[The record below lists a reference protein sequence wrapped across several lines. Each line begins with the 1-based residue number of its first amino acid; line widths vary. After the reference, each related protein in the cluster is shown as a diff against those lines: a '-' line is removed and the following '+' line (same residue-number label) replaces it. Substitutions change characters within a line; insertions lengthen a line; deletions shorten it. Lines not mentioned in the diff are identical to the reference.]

1 MSAGPAGCDAW
12 RVARAERATAAK
24 YPSIQ
29 LSKERKI
36 RRKVYIHTVVADK
49 TATAV
54 RKLVSNYPITSSV
67 STYAESMNCTFM
79 NIHDRKK
86 KKILT

>member
-36 RRKVYIHTVVADK
+36 RRKVYIHSCRQNSDRRPEISFK
-49 TATAV
+49 LSHHFV
-54 RKLVSNYPITSSV
+54 RVHICRINELH
-67 STYAESMNCTFM
+67 
-79 NIHDRKK
+79 IHEYS
-86 KKILT
+86 